1 MVNTIQ
7 QTKELEGEIL
17 VDKPQLMEYLK
28 AVCDGEAALYA
39 CNETTDALRRQLNAI
54 PEKLPKPDRPELH
67 YQKPKK
73 KEVDLQHGVKG
84 WLIKIVAAIVSVPV
98 AFLVAGISGVGGLG
112 ISSGVATFFAIVHFV
127 KKKADSANERAY
139 QQECNAAADAAQPQF
154 ISEMQKY
161 NQEIEAIKLKEKANK
176 IIREE
181 LCTVITENEQTGE
194 RIRNEL
200 KKLYDRNIIHEP
212 FRSMIAVNQIYEY
225 LYVGVCNALEGAD
238 GAYAMYYND
247 IRTARICGGIQE
259 LKCAMQRG
267 LSKLMASQNTMCQ
280 LLSDTNNSIRQ
291 MDTSLQ
297 TKISALQSDVGR
309 VSDGV
314 SSLRGSV
321 LDSTDAANRQREE
334 IRGILSTVAHN
345 QYVEQRE
352 KGMSTW
358 LLRNPY

>member
-1 MVNTIQ
+1 M
-7 QTKELEGEIL
+7 
-17 VDKPQLMEYLK
+17 DKPQLMEYLK

-39 CNETTDALRRQLNAI
+39 CNETTDTLRRQLNAI
-54 PEKLPKPDRPELH
+54 PEKLPKPALPEMHL
-67 YQKPKK
+67 QLPEREMPKQ
-73 KEVDLQHGVKG
+73 EDGNLGYGV
-84 WLIKIVAAIVSVPV
+84 IKIIV
-98 AFLVAGISGVGGLG
+98 AFLVFLVMWKITETSTSVVAAFLRLGSGV
-112 ISSGVATFFAIVHFV
+112 VAYFLTGHFI
-127 KKKADSANERAY
+127 KNRGASANERAY
-139 QQECNAAADAAQPQF
+139 QEECDAAKDAAQSQYE
-154 ISEMQKY
+154 SDRQKY
-161 NQEIEAIKLKEKANK
+161 NQKIKVIESKEKMNK
-176 IIREE
+176 EIRKG
-181 LCTVITENEQTGE
+181 LRTVIAENEQTGE
-194 RIRNEL
+194 RIREEL
-200 KKLYDRNIIHEP
+200 KRLYDRNIIHEP

-225 LYVGVCNALEGAD
+225 IYVGVCNSLEGAD

-247 IRTARICGGIQE
+247 IRTARICDEIQE
-259 LKCAMQRG
+259 LKSAMQRG
-267 LSKLMASQNTMCQ
+267 QSKLMASQNTMCQ

-309 VSDGV
+309 VSSGV

>member
-1 MVNTIQ
+1 MVKTIQ

-17 VDKPQLMEYLK
+17 MDKPQLMEYLK

-54 PEKLPKPDRPELH
+54 PEKLPKPAPPAMHFERPE
-67 YQKPKK
+67 QK
-73 KEVDLQHGVKG
+73 ELDLEYGAGG
-84 WLIKIVAAIVSVPV
+84 WLVKIGAAVVGVVVLILMTAISQSGFVGIGSGIAAFFIAIRIIKNNVK
-98 AFLVAGISGVGGLG
+98 
-112 ISSGVATFFAIVHFV
+112 SS
-127 KKKADSANERAY
+127 NERAY
-139 QQECNAAADAAQPQF
+139 WKRLNAAEEAARPQYE
-154 ISEMQKY
+154 SDRQKH
-161 NQEIEAIKLKEKANK
+161 NQEIKAIECKEEKNK

-181 LCTVITENEQTGE
+181 LWAVITENEQTGE

-259 LKCAMQRG
+259 LKSAMQRG

-291 MDTSLQ
+291 MDASLQ

-321 LDSTDAANRQREE
+321 LDSADAANRQREE